1 MSITL
6 PLDEMTI
13 AEKLQVME
21 VLWEDLTRHSE
32 ALESP
37 EWHREILEERER
49 RIESGEAR
57 FTSWEEAKA
66 EIRKRVS

>member
-1 MSITL
+1 
-6 PLDEMTI
+6 MTI